1 MTFCVAWKTESAA
14 FIIADSVVTQ
24 IKGASDTELSKTSSF
39 MEKQG
44 FIEDDKY
51 SYEGAYKLFS
61 TDACGFSIAGDK
73 AFGIDFVSNVI
84 NQIEIFKRSVEE
96 AIHFSLQNYPDFS
109 SYPQIEIIIITFDS
123 KPRMFTVFNQR
134 KTNYLKEE
142 FEPIVT
148 GTPLQGLKQEFLE
161 LFDGSLKYWES
172 DPSFDRDEIFFVKI
186 LALLQSYGINYYT
199 LGAGVGGSYT
209 GLLVNS
215 EGIVYQPD
223 VCYLLTGEN
232 PEFDSFKF
240 AMVSVEKEAFSVVNT
255 DMPSLYIENDLST
268 SCDSTSKT
276 LLERTI
282 NNFDAG
288 RFKYLILINCRRF
301 VSVIIDMNFSDS
313 HALVIT
319 DVIKER
325 KGRLGLYFSGQIFN
339 LLNDGFETLPSEQ
352 KATIYYIPFIAA
364 SRKDLNFI
372 DELKKSP
379 RISKQI
385 DLDRIKYKFII
396 YKDGFED
403 SYYGGINSIFPF
415 VSEFKGEKLIRV
427 VDTSSDFVIFEY
439 ENGVII
445 YPEYISD
452 TKEIL
457 DSIQPRLSIDNIYMF
472 DVYGTGDDPI
482 YIEVMA
488 RNEEQ
493 AIDHANVKV
502 NEEFGCN
509 KHLIYSGKF
518 YYHPAYYHLN

>member
-1 MTFCVAWKTESAA
+1 M
-14 FIIADSVVTQ
+14 
-24 IKGASDTELSKTSSF
+24 
-39 MEKQG
+39 
-44 FIEDDKY
+44 
-51 SYEGAYKLFS
+51 
-61 TDACGFSIAGDK
+61 
-73 AFGIDFVSNVI
+73 
-84 NQIEIFKRSVEE
+84 
-96 AIHFSLQNYPDFS
+96 
-109 SYPQIEIIIITFDS
+109 
-123 KPRMFTVFNQR
+123 
-134 KTNYLKEE
+134 
-142 FEPIVT
+142 
-148 GTPLQGLKQEFLE
+148 
-161 LFDGSLKYWES
+161 
-172 DPSFDRDEIFFVKI
+172 
-186 LALLQSYGINYYT
+186 
-199 LGAGVGGSYT
+199 
-209 GLLVNS
+209 
-215 EGIVYQPD
+215 
-223 VCYLLTGEN
+223 LTGEN

-396 YKDGFED
+396 YNDGFED

-488 RNEEQ
+488 RNKEQ
-493 AIDHANVKV
+493 AIDYAEIKV
-502 NEEFGCN
+502 NEEFKSD

-518 YYHPAYYHLN
+518 YYHPAYYYLN